1 MAVNSSPWGEGRALT
16 FFGRLSLLFAV
27 EFAFNRSVSEEIIQ
41 SRQNPR
47 IQAVARLRDRPERE
61 TRGLF
66 IAEGLREL
74 GRAFE
79 KKIKIEEVYFC
90 PEMFRG
96 SEAAELVTRCRAER
110 IICCEVGRSAFEK
123 MSGREGPDGL
133 LGVAKTWDCSLT
145 QLKLSAAPLLLVAES
160 VEKPGNL
167 GALLRTADSAGCD
180 ALIICDPVTDV
191 FNPNVVRSSQGAVF
205 SVPVAV
211 CSSTEAA
218 AWLRSNKI
226 KTLATTPAATKTFW
240 DVDAKNPTA
249 LLLGSEKDG
258 LSEFWLKGADE
269 KISIPQ
275 AGLSDSLNVSMAAAI
290 VLFEAVRQRRK

>member
-1 MAVNSSPWGEGRALT
+1 M
-16 FFGRLSLLFAV
+16 
-27 EFAFNRSVSEEIIQ
+27 
-41 SRQNPR
+41 
-47 IQAVARLRDRPERE
+47 
-61 TRGLF
+61 
-66 IAEGLREL
+66 
-74 GRAFE
+74 
-79 KKIKIEEVYFC
+79 
-90 PEMFRG
+90 
-96 SEAAELVTRCRAER
+96 
-110 IICCEVGRSAFEK
+110 
-123 MSGREGPDGL
+123 
-133 LGVAKTWDCSLT
+133 
-145 QLKLSAAPLLLVAES
+145 AES

-218 AWLRSNKI
+218 AWLRTNKI

-240 DVDAKNPTA
+240 DVDAKTPTA

-258 LSEFWLKGADE
+258 LSEFWLKSADE

>member
-1 MAVNSSPWGEGRALT
+1 
-16 FFGRLSLLFAV
+16 
-27 EFAFNRSVSEEIIQ
+27 
-41 SRQNPR
+41 
-47 IQAVARLRDRPERE
+47 
-61 TRGLF
+61 
-66 IAEGLREL
+66 
-74 GRAFE
+74 
-79 KKIKIEEVYFC
+79 
-90 PEMFRG
+90 
-96 SEAAELVTRCRAER
+96 
-110 IICCEVGRSAFEK
+110 
-123 MSGREGPDGL
+123 
-133 LGVAKTWDCSLT
+133 LGVAKTWDCSLG

-180 ALIICDPVTDV
+180 ALLICDPVTDV

>member
-96 SEAAELVTRCRAER
+96 SEAAEWPVAETPRCRA
-110 IICCEVGRSAFEK
+110 
-123 MSGREGPDGL
+123 
-133 LGVAKTWDCSLT
+133 
-145 QLKLSAAPLLLVAES
+145 QAPPSRWL
-160 VEKPGNL
+160 
-167 GALLRTADSAGCD
+167 
-180 ALIICDPVTDV
+180 
-191 FNPNVVRSSQGAVF
+191 QGF
-205 SVPVAV
+205 
-211 CSSTEAA
+211 
-218 AWLRSNKI
+218 R
-226 KTLATTPAATKTFW
+226 
-240 DVDAKNPTA
+240 D
-249 LLLGSEKDG
+249 
-258 LSEFWLKGADE
+258 
-269 KISIPQ
+269 
-275 AGLSDSLNVSMAAAI
+275 
-290 VLFEAVRQRRK
+290 RQ